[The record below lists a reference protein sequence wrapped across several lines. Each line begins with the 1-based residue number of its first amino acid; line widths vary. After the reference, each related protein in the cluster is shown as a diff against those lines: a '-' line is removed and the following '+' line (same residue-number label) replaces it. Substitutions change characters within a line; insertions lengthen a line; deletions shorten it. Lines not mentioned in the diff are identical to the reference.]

1 MTETLATAVRG
12 KTVGEREIQVVDVAA
27 EKDAESCHI
36 LFIDATD
43 DKRADDFLAAVR
55 AKPVLSVSD
64 DDNFTEEGGVIRLFE
79 RDSKLRIEINI
90 DEAGRSGLTI
100 SSKLLSLAQVVHDK
114 K

>member
-1 MTETLATAVRG
+1 MPSPVT
-12 KTVGEREIQVVDVAA
+12 
-27 EKDAESCHI
+27 SS
-36 LFIDATD
+36 FIDATD

-79 RDSKLRIEINI
+79 QDSKLRIEINI